1 MKRATAFDAAVRF
14 QVRQAAMKGSIFL
27 PDCSGRLAPSVSCIQ
42 CGKGVRTSRLLAR
55 IDPSKVRRAADA
67 TMQGTANSRRQV
79 GCDRAWPP
87 CVFCLIL
94 CLAQVRLVYPMVP
107 DRICSILGVPSL
119 EAIAMEQLDQSV
131 PLRQLQDI
139 QVVTVGRG
147 AMGWLA
153 RFILTACNDRG
164 RGRTLRQ

>member
-1 MKRATAFDAAVRF
+1 MPRCRELPTAAAKW
-14 QVRQAAMKGSIFL
+14 AAIGL
-27 PDCSGRLAPSVSCIQ
+27 G
-42 CGKGVRTSRLLAR
+42 CGE
-55 IDPSKVRRAADA
+55 
-67 TMQGTANSRRQV
+67 
-79 GCDRAWPP
+79 